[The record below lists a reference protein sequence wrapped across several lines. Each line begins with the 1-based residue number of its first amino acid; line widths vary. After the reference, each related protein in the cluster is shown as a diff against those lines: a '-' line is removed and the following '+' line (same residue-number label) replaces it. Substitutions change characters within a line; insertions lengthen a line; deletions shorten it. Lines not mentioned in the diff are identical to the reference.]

1 MNTPSSAID
10 SHLRTIA
17 SYERY
22 AGTYAE
28 SVAKIPGPEDQRA
41 LRLLVAVTGQTGRI
55 LELGS
60 GPGWD
65 ADFVESLG
73 PSVRRTDATHA
84 FLDLMRARGKRAD
97 LLDMVGDP
105 LGGPYD
111 GILALCVLIHAAR
124 RTVPDILAKVFGALR
139 PGGAFLVSVRYGAG
153 ETHGDYL
160 MTYWSRNGF
169 ASRLAE
175 AGFTLQWD
183 QSHTACD
190 GERWLTFLARRP
202 L

>member
-1 MNTPSSAID
+1 MSVSASAID
-10 SHLRTIA
+10 SNLQTIA

-22 AGTYAE
+22 ADTYAE
-28 SVAKIPGPEDQRA
+28 SVAKVPGPEDQRA
-41 LRLLVAVTGQTGRI
+41 LRLLVAAAGRNGKL

-73 PSVRRTDATHA
+73 PSVRRTDATQA
-84 FLDLMRARGKRAD
+84 FLDLMRARGKNAD
-97 LLDMVGDP
+97 LLNMISDP

-111 GILALCVLIHAAR
+111 GILALCVLIHATR
-124 RTVPDILAKVFGALR
+124 RSTPDILAKVFHALR

-153 ETHGDYL
+153 ETQGNYL

-169 ASRLAE
+169 AARLSE

-183 QSHTACD
+183 QSHVACD